1 MAIKYVTG
9 RDLTL
14 TINSVDYKYVASGA
28 TLTIDSNQQ
37 VLETIS
43 GRIYKTID
51 QTATLQ
57 AELFQDW
64 GSTSS
69 GTTSNSVCEAL
80 WNATKANPD
89 TTIAFSLA
97 VGSGATLKTYSGNIY
112 PNYPAIGG
120 NATDALTASVSFVVA
135 GGTVTAS

>member
-14 TINSVDYKYVASGA
+14 SINSVDYKYVASGA
-28 TLTIDSNQQ
+28 TLTIDNNQQ

-57 AELFQDW
+57 AELYQDW

-89 TTIAFSLA
+89 TVIAF
-97 VGSGATLKTYSGNIY
+97 TLVVTGGKTYSGNIY
-112 PNYPAIGG
+112 PNYPVIGG

-135 GGTVTAS
+135 GGTVTSS